1 MPRAPFITFEGIEG
15 AGKTTLAH
23 HLADWLQAQG
33 MSVRLTRE
41 PGGSTLG
48 AHLRPILLNEP
59 LDAWT
64 ELFLFLADRRQH
76 TLQLILPALEQG
88 TWVLCDR
95 YADSTLVYQGYGRGL
110 DIALIRRLNALA
122 TRRPHARPDR
132 AHRPACGGRPR
143 PCERAQPLRG
153 GDAGVPHAH
162 PRGLSGG
169 RPRRADTDTSCLTDA
184 NHWRLAQGSL
194 WSERYGCGFSMGE
207 PMRVKHRHHQ
217 LSREIQQ
224 WISDY
229 LGGRCTRA
237 QMAEWASNQLRS
249 IPNSQL
255 EGTPYGELMDY
266 ILCRFTDDDWT
277 DEEEYRNEMCDLLS
291 RLQRAEQGEIV
302 LP

>member
-41 PGGSTLG
+41 PGGSALG

-110 DIALIRRLNALA
+110 DIALIRHLNAIATSDLTPDLTVLIDLPVEDALA
-122 TRRPHARPDR
+122 RANAPNRFEAETLAFHNRIREGYLELARAEPHRYFVLD
-132 AHRPACGGRPR
+132 GRQPLDSLKEAL
-143 PCERAQPLRG
+143 ERAVRVRFFG
-153 GDAGVPHAH
+153 G
-162 PRGLSGG
+162 
-169 RPRRADTDTSCLTDA
+169 
-184 NHWRLAQGSL
+184 
-194 WSERYGCGFSMGE
+194 
-207 PMRVKHRHHQ
+207 
-217 LSREIQQ
+217 
-224 WISDY
+224 
-229 LGGRCTRA
+229 
-237 QMAEWASNQLRS
+237 
-249 IPNSQL
+249 
-255 EGTPYGELMDY
+255 
-266 ILCRFTDDDWT
+266 
-277 DEEEYRNEMCDLLS
+277 
-291 RLQRAEQGEIV
+291 
-302 LP
+302 

>member
-41 PGGSTLG
+41 PGGSALG

-122 TRRPHARPDR
+122 TGDLTPDLTVLIDLPVEDALARANAPNRFEAETRAFHTRIREGYLEVARAEPHRYFVLD
-132 AHRPACGGRPR
+132 GRQPLDSLKEAL
-143 PCERAQPLRG
+143 ERAVRVRFFG
-153 GDAGVPHAH
+153 G
-162 PRGLSGG
+162 
-169 RPRRADTDTSCLTDA
+169 
-184 NHWRLAQGSL
+184 
-194 WSERYGCGFSMGE
+194 
-207 PMRVKHRHHQ
+207 
-217 LSREIQQ
+217 
-224 WISDY
+224 
-229 LGGRCTRA
+229 
-237 QMAEWASNQLRS
+237 
-249 IPNSQL
+249 
-255 EGTPYGELMDY
+255 
-266 ILCRFTDDDWT
+266 
-277 DEEEYRNEMCDLLS
+277 
-291 RLQRAEQGEIV
+291 
-302 LP
+302 